1 MSSNIIKKSEI
12 EMTEVLSFGIAV
24 DERRISYTDGGC
36 SNWYK
41 HFGELWY
48 LFSRPDVI
56 LFLEIHFY
64 EHIQQHFVHVL
75 PKD

>member
-1 MSSNIIKKSEI
+1 MSSNIIKKSET

-36 SNWYK
+36 SKWYK

-48 LFSRPDVI
+48 L
-56 LFLEIHFY
+56 LY
-64 EHIQQHFVHVL
+64 Y
-75 PKD
+75 